1 MRAVENSEFKIAYF
15 PVPKTASTS
24 MKYAFYQLEHGRPF
38 VEADLPPRKKGIH
51 VEYHKTENF
60 YNNDLSRYKNYARI
74 AIIRDPVRRIISAF
88 NHRVLRERELSESRI
103 DMDLARVLGIGP
115 DPTRSEFLCNIE
127 KYRVLSKAIR
137 HHTDPFT
144 KFLGHDLS
152 YFTDVVKIGKV
163 AELAQQIQALTGRKF
178 EIAHFQKTSGDALV
192 LKMGP
197 AARNALLSYCAGD
210 YALMKGYFSIP
221 KALQDG

>member
-1 MRAVENSEFKIAYF
+1 
-15 PVPKTASTS
+15 

-38 VEADLPPRKKGIH
+38 VEGDLPPEQKGIH
-51 VEYHKTENF
+51 IEYHTTHNF
-60 YNNDLSRYKNYARI
+60 YSNELSRYKNYARI
-74 AIIRDPVRRIISAF
+74 AIIRDPARRIISAF
-88 NHRVLRERELSESRI
+88 NHRVVRERELAASRI
-103 DMDLARVLGIGP
+103 NMDLALALGVGP

-127 KYRVLSKAIR
+127 KYRVLSKSIR

-152 YFTDVVKIGKV
+152 YFTDVVKMGKIP
-163 AELAQQIQALTGRKF
+163 ELAQQIETLTGRKF
-178 EIAHFQKTSGDALV
+178 EVAHFHKANVEALV

-221 KALQDG
+221 KVLQDG

>member
-24 MKYAFYQLEHGRPF
+24 MKYAFYKFEHGRPF
-38 VEADLPPRKKGIH
+38 VEGDLPPKSKGIH
-51 VEYHKTENF
+51 VEYHTTDSF

-88 NHRVLRERELSESRI
+88 NHRVVRERELAEGRI
-103 DMDLARVLGIGP
+103 DMDVARALGVGP

-127 KYRVLSKAIR
+127 KYRVLSKTIR

-152 YFTDVVKIGKV
+152 YFTDVVKMGKIS
-163 AELAQQIQALTGRKF
+163 ELAAQIEALTGRKF
-178 EIAHFQKTSGDALV
+178 ELGHFHKASGEALV

-197 AARNALLSYCAGD
+197 ASRNALLSYCAGD
-210 YALMKGYFSIP
+210 YALLKGYFSIP
-221 KALQDG
+221 KVLLDI